1 MKNPQ
6 SVWTGDFYVR
16 AARPDFVCAADI
28 VFVAGKDIVLT
39 AGQDFV
45 FLKSRGLLL
54 PVHWEKTKS
63 SPCLRLDEIL
73 TAFGLRGS
81 GATCHRPRR

>member
-6 SVWTGDFYVR
+6 SAWTGDFCVR

-28 VFVAGKDIVLT
+28 VFAAGKDIVLT

-54 PVHWEKTKS
+54 SAHREKNEIQ
-63 SPCLRLDEIL
+63 PLPGLDEI
-73 TAFGLRGS
+73 TS
-81 GATCHRPRR
+81 

>member
-6 SVWTGDFYVR
+6 SVWIGDFYVR

-28 VFVAGKDIVLT
+28 VFAVGKDFVLI

-54 PVHWEKTKS
+54 PVHWEKNEIQ
-63 SPCLRLDEIL
+63 PLAGLDEI
-73 TAFGLRGS
+73 TS
-81 GATCHRPRR
+81 